1 MIYNMRRRKK
11 KLYKWI
17 FNERLD
23 IGSTKTYYIVFY
35 SNGKKF
41 SSIETSR
48 GWVTTMDYD
57 SVRVYS
63 RTDREAAKW
72 PKGTAYRTVT
82 FTEPPTGELLTFLQA
97 NATPL

>member
-41 SSIETSR
+41 SSIEISR

>member
-1 MIYNMRRRKK
+1 MIWNMRRRKK

-17 FNERLD
+17 FDERLE
-23 IGSTKTYYIVFY
+23 IGTTKTYSIDFY
-35 SNGKKF
+35 SNGERF
-41 SSIETSR
+41 SSIRISKSY
-48 GWVTTMDYD
+48 VTIMDYD

-63 RTDREAAKW
+63 RSGQGAAKW

-82 FTEPPTGELLTFLQA
+82 FTEPPTGGLLTFLQA

>member
-17 FNERLD
+17 FNEILG
-23 IGSTKTYYIVFY
+23 IGSAETYYIVFY
-35 SNGKKF
+35 SNGEKF
-41 SSIETSR
+41 SSIRIRR
-48 GWVTTMDYD
+48 GWVTIMDYD

-63 RTDREAAKW
+63 RTANEAEKW
-72 PKGTAYRTVT
+72 PKGTEYRTVT
-82 FTEPPTGELLTFLQA
+82 FTEPPTGDLLTFLQA

>member
-1 MIYNMRRRKK
+1 MIWNMRRRKK

-17 FNERLD
+17 FNEKLG

-35 SNGKKF
+35 SNGEKF
-41 SSIETSR
+41 SSIRISR
-48 GWVTTMDYD
+48 GWVTIMDYD

-63 RTDREAAKW
+63 RTANEATKW

-82 FTEPPTGELLTFLQA
+82 FTEPPTGDLLAFLRE

>member
-1 MIYNMRRRKK
+1 MIWNMRRRGK

-17 FNERLD
+17 FNERLN

-41 SSIETSR
+41 SSIQISR
-48 GWVTTMDYD
+48 GWVTIMDYD

-63 RTDREAAKW
+63 RTAQEAAKW
-72 PKGTAYRTVT
+72 PEGTAYRTVT
-82 FTEPPTGELLTFLQA
+82 FTEPPTGEPLTFLQA